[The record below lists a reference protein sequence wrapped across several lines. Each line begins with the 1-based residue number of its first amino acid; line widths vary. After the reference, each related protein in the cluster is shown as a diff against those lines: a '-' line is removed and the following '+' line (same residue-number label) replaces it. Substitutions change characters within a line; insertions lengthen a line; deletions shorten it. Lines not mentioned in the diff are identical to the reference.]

1 MEFKLPERVRGFNE
15 EYIHEKMLDVAPL
28 NIDTSEGSMFHD
40 HTFPVAMM
48 LDEAINFRLKHALA
62 VAFVQFAFGD
72 YLERHGEP
80 IGVDRRPAT
89 PSHTLLEFRGKDG
102 TIIDKGTLVHT
113 LGDDDDQEKV
123 IYYRT
128 DGVAVI
134 ANGVAEVTA
143 TSIDTG
149 KETVVGPHKLIA
161 TEVKGVQVT
170 NPEPSRG
177 GFDEEDDDSYRLR
190 IIERNQNKSS
200 SGTIAD
206 YKRWAKEV
214 EGVGDYPIVK
224 PLHDGPGTVLVL
236 ITDTDGK
243 AADEHLI
250 QKVQDYI
257 DPVPGKGEGEAPIG
271 AHVTVGTVSVVPI
284 LIRVSIVVEQ
294 GFEDELVRKEV
305 EQRIK
310 EIASETS
317 TIVYTQIGA
326 VIAKTPGVYDYHDLF
341 INDSTANV
349 ILKEEERP
357 EFEVL
362 INEARA

>member
-72 YLERHGEP
+72 YLEWHGEP

-89 PSHTLLEFRGKDG
+89 CSTAILEFRGKEG
-102 TIIDKGTLVHT
+102 TRIDRNTLVYT
-113 LGDDDDQEKV
+113 LGDEDEEV

-128 DGVAVI
+128 DDVAVI
-134 ANGVAEVTA
+134 TDGVATVSATALNAGSESRVAPHTLIGVKANG
-143 TSIDTG
+143 I
-149 KETVVGPHKLIA
+149 
-161 TEVKGVQVT
+161 QVT
-170 NPEPSRG
+170 NPEPSVG
-177 GFDEEDDDSYRLR
+177 GFDEESDDSYRLR
-190 IIERNQNKSS
+190 ILERNRNKSS
-200 SGTIAD
+200 SGTKED

-224 PLHDGPGTVLVL
+224 ALYDGPGTVLVL
-236 ITDTDGK
+236 ITDADGGV
-243 AADEHLI
+243 ADEHLI
-250 QKVQDYI
+250 QTVQEYI
-257 DPVPGKGEGEAPIG
+257 DPVPGKGEGRAPIG

-284 LIRVSIVVEQ
+284 LIRVSIVVDQ
-294 GFEDELVRKEV
+294 GHEEELVMKEV

-310 EIASETS
+310 TIASESS

-326 VIAKTPGVYDYHDLF
+326 VIAKTAGVYDYHNLS
-341 INDSTANV
+341 INGSTENV
-349 ILKEEERP
+349 VLKEEERP

-362 INEARA
+362 INEARS